1 MKKMKLCIA
10 IMCCISALFFIVYA
24 AASPPQFEVT
34 ATTDTVKVG
43 DELYLLVELKDND
56 GFGANQ
62 FRVTYD
68 TDKLI
73 LESAILGELIPE
85 SAITSVNTD
94 IAGEINFSLI
104 SVQNITE
111 SGNVLTSKFRAKS
124 SGTAKFDFSLLAF
137 ADSDGTSLDAAYNDT
152 EITIISDEE
161 SVVPSEESENKNNSS
176 GNTDGSLRGNTKD
189 ETEKK
194 AEQSEKPTAEEK
206 VIKEISFSDVPETHW
221 AYSQI
226 NKTVQMGLF
235 SGTGGGMFSPEL
247 PMTRAMFVTVLY
259 RYAGSPQAERTTFTD
274 VADSWYTDA
283 VSWAAENK
291 IVSGTGDN
299 MFSPDRYITRGE
311 ISAVLCR
318 YKNGKCAD
326 IGSAEGF
333 ADSCFVPEWGK
344 EPLAWAIEQ
353 GLLTGR
359 DGEIIA
365 FSDNATR
372 AEAAAIFT
380 RFLNIK

>member
-1 MKKMKLCIA
+1 MNKTKLCAA
-10 IMCCISALFFIVYA
+10 IMCLFSVLLFNVY
-24 AASPPQFEVT
+24 AASPPQFEVAAT
-34 ATTDTVKVG
+34 ADTVKVG

-62 FRVTYD
+62 FRITYD

-73 LESAILGELIPE
+73 LESAVLGELIPA

-111 SGNVLTSKFRAKS
+111 SGTVLTSKFKTKS
-124 SGTAKFDFSLLAF
+124 PGTAKFDFSLLAF
-137 ADSDGTSLDAAYNDT
+137 ADSDGTSLDATHDDA
-152 EITIISDEE
+152 EITIIPNEE
-161 SVVPSEESENKNNSS
+161 TTAPSEDTEKKNTSS
-176 GNTDGSLRGNTKD
+176 GNTGGSLRGNAKD
-189 ETEKK
+189 ATENEP
-194 AEQSEKPTAEEK
+194 EQSEKP
-206 VIKEISFSDVPETHW
+206 VIDENETKEISFSDVPETHW

-226 NKTVQMGLF
+226 NKTVQIGLF

-259 RYAGSPQAERTTFTD
+259 RYAGSPQAERTTFAD

-318 YKNGKCAD
+318 YKDGKCAD
-326 IGSAEGF
+326 IGSVEGF
-333 ADSCFVPEWGK
+333 TDSRFIPEWGK
-344 EPLAWAIEQ
+344 EPIAWTVEK
-353 GLLTGR
+353 GLLMGR
-359 DGEIIA
+359 DGGVIA